1 MRILSITF
9 IIFLAFIDYLSK
21 ALIKANIKNDY
32 YVLNEYISFHAFYN
46 KGIAFSFFDSESIQI
61 NNIVAL
67 VISIIILF
75 IFYVFLRDF
84 NKFKNIEVLGYVCI
98 LGGAVGNFLDRIQ
111 NGSVLDFIIVNYSQ
125 IYFPAIFNVAD
136 ILISFGALLLVYT
149 YLFITKI

>member
-1 MRILSITF
+1 MRILSLTF

-21 ALIKANIKNDY
+21 VLIKTSIKNDY
-32 YVLNEYISFHAFYN
+32 YVLNEYISFQVFYN

-84 NKFKNIEVLGYVCI
+84 NKFKKIEVLGYVCI

-111 NGSVLDFIIVNYSQ
+111 NGSVLDFIIVNYNQ

-149 YLFITKI
+149 YLFMTKI

>member
-32 YVLNEYISFHAFYN
+32 YVLNEYISFQAFYN

-111 NGSVLDFIIVNYSQ
+111 NGSVLDFIIVNYNQ

-149 YLFITKI
+149 YLFMTKI

>member
-1 MRILSITF
+1 MKKKN
-9 IIFLAFIDYLSK
+9 IIEKS
-21 ALIKANIKNDY
+21 
-32 YVLNEYISFHAFYN
+32 
-46 KGIAFSFFDSESIQI
+46 
-61 NNIVAL
+61 
-67 VISIIILF
+67 SIIILF

-111 NGSVLDFIIVNYSQ
+111 NGSVLDFIIVNYNQ

-149 YLFITKI
+149 YLFVTKI

>member
-1 MRILSITF
+1 MRILSLTF

-21 ALIKANIKNDY
+21 ALIKTNIINDY
-32 YVLNEYISFHAFYN
+32 YVLNEYISFQAFYN

-84 NKFKNIEVLGYVCI
+84 ENAHN
-98 LGGAVGNFLDRIQ
+98 NF
-111 NGSVLDFIIVNYSQ
+111 
-125 IYFPAIFNVAD
+125 
-136 ILISFGALLLVYT
+136 
-149 YLFITKI
+149 